1 MAADF
6 IALTDFTGR
15 EIESLMDA
23 AEALRAAWRQGQ
35 MPRTLRGRNVALVWD
50 AGGFRN
56 RVAFELGIASMG
68 GRAVQVPGKLDAR
81 EPIEDVAR
89 YLQNWFHAIVARTET
104 HAHMLRLAA
113 AATIPVINARTDFNH
128 PCEILG
134 DLTYVRA
141 ERGSLEGLKVV
152 FVGEPTNLCHPW
164 FEAAARLPITVIQ
177 ACPEGFGTD
186 PSWLEG
192 LRVDAVGSLQVSH
205 DLSESLRGADVVY
218 TDCWPRRGT
227 AEEGERIRA
236 LFLPYQVTE
245 ERLRIAGPRCFF
257 LPCPPVTRGE
267 EVSAGAMDRCAR
279 HVYAAKEYLLH
290 AQNAVLSMLLP
301 PRSGEEGRGDG
312 A

>member
-1 MAADF
+1 MAKDF

-15 EIESLMDA
+15 ELASLMDMA
-23 AEALRAAWRQGQ
+23 DELRVAWKKGE
-35 MPRTLRGRNVALVWD
+35 MPHGLRGKNVALVWD

-56 RVAFELGIASMG
+56 RVAFELGIASLG
-68 GRAVQVPGKLDAR
+68 GRAVQVPGKLDVR

-113 AATIPVINARTDFNH
+113 AADVPVINARTDFNH

-141 ERGSLEGLKVV
+141 VRGSLEGLKVA

-177 ACPEGFGTD
+177 VCPEGFETD
-186 PSWLEG
+186 PLYLEG
-192 LRVDAVGSLQVSH
+192 LRAGAAGRMQVSH
-205 DLSESLRGADVVY
+205 DMEESLRGADVVY

-227 AEEGERIRA
+227 AEEGERIRR

-245 ERLRIAGPRCFF
+245 ELLGIAGPRCFF

-267 EVSAGAMDRCAR
+267 EVSAGAMERRSR

-290 AQNAVLSMLLP
+290 AQNAVLSTLLRAREP
-301 PRSGEEGRGDG
+301 AS